1 MPVLPLVGSRI
12 VAPGESC
19 PSFSARR
26 IMLSAA
32 RSLIDPVGFWSSS
45 LAHRR
50 TSGVGER
57 LGSPTSGVPPTESI
71 RESKRTLYALEP
83 GDSAAGDRRQDHH
96 GVTVGDRGVEATGEP
111 DVLVVD
117 VDVDEAAGLTVLE
130 QALLDAGVVDR
141 DLVDQLGDG
150 HTAAFDITLAI
161 GVGVQY
167 RGDADLD

>member
-12 VAPGESC
+12 VAPGVSC

-32 RSLIDPVGFWSSS
+32 RSLIEPVGFWSSS

-50 TSGVGER
+50 TSGDGER

-71 RESKRTLYALEP
+71 SESNRIS
-83 GDSAAGDRRQDHH
+83 GGAAGHGRQDHH
-96 GVTVGDRGVEATGEP
+96 GVAVGDRGFEATGEP

-117 VDVDEAAGLTVLE
+117 VDV
-130 QALLDAGVVDR
+130 
-141 DLVDQLGDG
+141 
-150 HTAAFDITLAI
+150 
-161 GVGVQY
+161 
-167 RGDADLD
+167 